1 MSLSS
6 KNSLVA
12 GKRRSP
18 WQNPNTLEF
27 RSLMFWSQMDE
38 VHTPACLLLSTTC
51 SGAEDSL
58 VTSRTTLHLH
68 HQTLTLVNGLIL
80 GSLWGREGVGVLN
93 NNKNSKHG
101 LWMSRTK
108 WFSALSKEK
117 LNNGAIRKCCFKNK
131 PSRPTQKNPV
141 VSDSVWES

>member
-18 WQNPNTLEF
+18 GQNPNTLEF
-27 RSLMFWSQMDE
+27 GSLMFWSQMDE
-38 VHTPACLLLSTTC
+38 VHTPTCLLLSTTC
-51 SGAEDSL
+51 SGAEDSP
-58 VTSRTTLHLH
+58 VTLRTTLHLH
-68 HQTLTLVNGLIL
+68 HQTLTLVNSLIL
-80 GSLWGREGVGVLN
+80 GSLWGREGVGVLHN
-93 NNKNSKHG
+93 NNSKHG
-101 LWMSRTK
+101 LRISRTK

-117 LNNGAIRKCCFKNK
+117 LSNRAIRKCCFKNN
-131 PSRPTQKNPV
+131 PSHPTQKNPV